1 MTHKFTPLALAIVV
15 VLGMVFGA
23 LLGAASTGWVS
34 AQSGQTHVELDTLP
48 AGASYQ
54 PAAHEEQLADAYN
67 NVIDSVV
74 SISVA
79 ARAGAGTGSGF
90 VIDEAGHIVT
100 NNHVIESANVILVE
114 FADGTQAEA
123 ELVGRDPDA
132 DVAVIKIDP
141 SVKTLQPVTFADSEE
156 VFIGQSVMAIGS
168 PFGSQQAFTLT
179 TGIISGVD
187 RSLQNESRYSM
198 PELIQTDAAINP
210 GNSGGPLFDMA
221 GNVIGVNTAILS
233 GSGSAS
239 GVGFAIP
246 SNTVR
251 RIAPYLIEL
260 GRYEHSWLGISGM
273 TLAPAQRDAI
283 DLPDTVQGVM
293 VTTVTPG
300 SPAEVAGLR
309 GTDRAIETALGQM
322 PVGGDIIT
330 AINGTPVMQM
340 SDLIVTLEDTTLPG
354 DIVTLSVWRD
364 GAPQEIEVRL
374 AARP

>member
-179 TGIISGVD
+179 TGIVSGVD

>member
-1 MTHKFTPLALAIVV
+1 MTQSKFAPFALAIAI
-15 VLGMVFGA
+15 VLGLV
-23 LLGAASTGWVS
+23 LGTIGIGWAH
-34 AQSGQTHVELDTLP
+34 AQTDFETRAPLEALP
-48 AGASYQ
+48 AGGIYE
-54 PAAHEEQLADAYN
+54 PAASEQLLADTYN
-67 NVIDSVV
+67 TVIDSVV
-74 SISVA
+74 NISVA
-79 ARAGAGTGSGF
+79 TGAGAGTGSGF
-90 VIDEAGHIVT
+90 VIDTNGHIVT
-100 NNHVIESANVILVE
+100 NNHVVENGTVILVT
-114 FADGTQAEA
+114 FADGTEAKA

-132 DVAVIKIDP
+132 DLAVIKIDP
-141 SVKTLQPVTFADSEE
+141 SVKALQPVTFADSHE
-156 VFIGQSVMAIGS
+156 VFVGQSVMAIGS

-179 TGIISGVD
+179 TGIVSGVD

>member
-1 MTHKFTPLALAIVV
+1 

-179 TGIISGVD
+179 TGIVSGVD